1 MWLNDPLLQ
10 QLEAQG
16 LETVFILPLAFSPSV
31 HRLYWYGT
39 PGFVDFL
46 THKTVD
52 YFDRLPT
59 ELALLSIMPMPIV
72 K

>member
-16 LETVFILPLAFSPSV
+16 LETVFILPLALAISPPA
-31 HRLYWYGT
+31 YWYWHTGICR
-39 PGFVDFL
+39 FL

-59 ELALLSIMPMPIV
+59 ELALLSIMPMPIA